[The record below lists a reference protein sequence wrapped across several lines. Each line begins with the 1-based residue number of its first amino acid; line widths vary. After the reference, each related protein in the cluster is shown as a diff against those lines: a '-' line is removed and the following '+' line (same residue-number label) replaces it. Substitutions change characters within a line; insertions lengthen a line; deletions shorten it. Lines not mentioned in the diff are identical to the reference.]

1 MVRPC
6 KRRKVKN
13 PSGKV
18 SRRANK
24 NVVKRT
30 AVTDITVGKFW
41 DSQKTIHQNFDA
53 VGLVSKVNAD
63 LSTSSV
69 KNKLVKWQA
78 ERIEKLIEVGE
89 ENMKKEEEE
98 ERPAF
103 LRPMLDEEAIFS
115 RLEELFDEDSDGEE
129 PGPNGSENTFS
140 VDIKNTVIEELKCRS
155 RQQAPKKPKPLS
167 EFELDYI
174 QKLIQKHGSDFQV
187 FSWFYVIT
195 IIFLLENGFRP

>member
-18 SRRANK
+18 SRRNNK

-41 DSQKTIHQNFDA
+41 DSQKTIHQNFNA

-63 LSTSSV
+63 LSSCSV
-69 KNKLVKWQA
+69 KGKLEKWQA
-78 ERIEKLIEVGE
+78 ERMEKLIEAGE
-89 ENMKKEEEE
+89 ENMRKEAEE

-115 RLEELFDEDSDGEE
+115 RLEELFNEDSQDDSEE
-129 PGPNGSENTFS
+129 DIEAST
-140 VDIKNTVIEELKCRS
+140 VDIKKTVIEELEHRS
-155 RQQAPKKPKPLS
+155 RQQAPKQPERLS
-167 EFELDYI
+167 EFELEYI
-174 QKLIQKHGSDFQV
+174 QKLIQKHGQNYQV
-187 FSWFYVIT
+187 PLTYSYDLI
-195 IIFLLENGFRP
+195 